1 VKALRIL
8 RKLPRALVAAGL
20 GAWAIALIGMSP
32 RAAGLRQSGPSATP
46 PVPVVV
52 ELFTSEGC
60 SSCPPADTFLIDLA
74 TKVSV
79 PGVRVITLSEHVDY
93 WDHDG
98 WRDPFS
104 SAAFTARQT
113 AYADRGGDGNVYTP
127 EMIVDGETAFIG
139 SDRAAARTA
148 IIKAASKPK
157 APVVLAW
164 TSTASPAAS
173 IDIAPNPATRRASIV
188 MAITEDG
195 LHSSVSRGENAGRT
209 IAHTSV
215 TRRLGVVGQT
225 SGDGSFHLELP
236 VKIDP
241 AWNRH
246 ALRVVVFA
254 QLSGHQ
260 ITAAGAIDA
269 PDAAG
274 K

>member
-1 VKALRIL
+1 
-8 RKLPRALVAAGL
+8 
-20 GAWAIALIGMSP
+20 MSP
-32 RAAGLRQSGPSATP
+32 RAAALGQSGPSATP

-60 SSCPPADTFLIDLA
+60 SSCPPADAFLIDLA

-79 PGVRVITLSEHVDY
+79 PGARVITLSEHVDY

-104 SAAFTARQT
+104 SASFTARQT
-113 AYADRGGDGNVYTP
+113 AYAQRGAVGDVYTP
-127 EMIVDGETAFIG
+127 EMIVDGETAFVG
-139 SDRAAARTA
+139 SDRAAARNA
-148 IIKAASKPK
+148 IIKAASRPK
-157 APVVLAW
+157 APVVLSW
-164 TSTASPAAS
+164 TSTTSPTAS
-173 IDIAPNPATRRASIV
+173 IAIAPSQATRRASIV

-215 TRRLGVVGQT
+215 TRRLSVVGQT
-225 SGDGSFHLELP
+225 SEDGSFHLELP

-246 ALRVVVFA
+246 ALRLVVFA

-260 ITAAGAIDA
+260 VTAAGAIDA
-269 PDAAG
+269 PETTG
-274 K
+274 R

>member
-1 VKALRIL
+1 MLTKM
-8 RKLPRALVAAGL
+8 PRALVAAGL
-20 GAWAIALIGMSP
+20 AAGALASSAVSP
-32 RAAGLRQSGPSATP
+32 RAAALGQSGPSATP

-60 SSCPPADTFLIDLA
+60 SSCPPADAFLIDLA

-79 PGVRVITLSEHVDY
+79 PGARVITLSEHVDY

-127 EMIVDGETAFIG
+127 EMIVDGGTAFVG
-139 SDRAAARTA
+139 SDRAAARSA

-164 TSTASPAAS
+164 TSTALPTAS
-173 IDIAPNPATRRASIV
+173 IAIAPKPATRRAAIV

-195 LHSSVSRGENAGRT
+195 LQSSVVRGENAGRT

-225 SGDGSFHLELP
+225 SADGSFHLELP

-241 AWNRH
+241 AWNQR
-246 ALRVVVFA
+246 ALRLVVFA

-260 ITAAGAIDA
+260 MTAAGATDA
-269 PDAAG
+269 PV

>member
-1 VKALRIL
+1 MARVLA
-8 RKLPRALVAAGL
+8 AAGL
-20 GAWAIALIGMSP
+20 GAGALAFTALSP
-32 RAAGLRQSGPSATP
+32 RAAALGQSGPQATP

-60 SSCPPADTFLIDLA
+60 SSCPPADAFLIDLA
-74 TKVSV
+74 TKVAV
-79 PGVRVITLSEHVDY
+79 PGARVITLSEHVDY

-104 SAAFTARQT
+104 SASFTARQT
-113 AYADRGGDGNVYTP
+113 AYADRGGAGDVYTP

-157 APVVLAW
+157 APVALAW
-164 TSTASPAAS
+164 SSAASPTAS
-173 IDIAPNPATRRASIV
+173 IDIAPNAATRRASIV

-195 LHSSVSRGENAGRT
+195 LRSSVRGGENAGRT

-215 TRRLGVVGQT
+215 TRRLSVVGQT
-225 SGDGSFHLELP
+225 SADGSFHLELP

-241 AWNRH
+241 GWNRP
-246 ALRVVVFA
+246 ALRLVVFA
-254 QLSGHQ
+254 QLSRHQ

-269 PDAAG
+269 PNAAG

>member
-1 VKALRIL
+1 VLHISKNLA
-8 RKLPRALVAAGL
+8 RALVTAGL
-20 GAWAIALIGMSP
+20 GAGAIALVGMSP
-32 RAAGLRQSGPSATP
+32 RAAALGQSGPSATP

-60 SSCPPADTFLIDLA
+60 SSCPPADAFLIDLA

-113 AYADRGGDGNVYTP
+113 AYADRGGEGDVYTP

-139 SDRAAARTA
+139 SDRAAARNA
-148 IIKAASKPK
+148 IIKAASTPK

-164 TSTASPAAS
+164 TSTASDPAAS
-173 IDIAPNPATRRASIV
+173 IAIAPNPATRRASIV

-215 TRRLGVVGQT
+215 TRRLSVVGQT
-225 SGDGSFHLELP
+225 SADGSFHLELP

-254 QLSGHQ
+254 QLSGHH

-269 PDAAG
+269 PDAPG

>member
-1 VKALRIL
+1 MRISKNMTRVL
-8 RKLPRALVAAGL
+8 AAVGL
-20 GAWAIALIGMSP
+20 GAGAIALVGMSP
-32 RAAGLRQSGPSATP
+32 RAATLGQSGPSATP

-60 SSCPPADTFLIDLA
+60 SSCPPADAFLIDLA

-79 PGVRVITLSEHVDY
+79 PGVSVITLSEHVDY

-113 AYADRGGDGNVYTP
+113 AYADRGGADVYTP
-127 EMIVDGETAFIG
+127 EMVVDGETAFIG
-139 SDRAAARTA
+139 SDRAAARSA

-164 TSTASPAAS
+164 TSTASPTAS
-173 IDIAPNPATRRASIV
+173 IAMAPNPVTRRASIV

-215 TRRLGVVGQT
+215 TRQLSVVGQT
-225 SGDGSFHLELP
+225 SADGSFHLELP

-254 QLSGHQ
+254 QLSRHQ

-269 PDAAG
+269 PD